1 MRIDRRSERP
11 SLLSLFAGG
20 LIAVAALLTLAAQAG
35 AATKMDY
42 GDAPDGAGAGYSIAV
57 AGEFPSLLASKGP
70 RHRSSGPSLGVGR
83 DTEGDSKQVDRD
95 RFDDGVSLERLGRCK
110 TSVLTVLI
118 DTRRIPS
125 RLLRKRDLYLNSWF
139 DWDRSGVWGETNGC
153 PNADPLRNN
162 EWAIVNQRISGK
174 AFLKERVR
182 AFSIKFKAGL
192 HSQEFWTRVTL
203 TLGQK
208 LPIDAASRSGGATDS
223 PYAYGE
229 TEDYLIRGGFGPP
242 PEFPDDRGKGKKKET
257 KKEKKEKEKEK
268 EKEEEEVGPF
278 QVSCLPNP
286 ATVEHGKS
294 VKVRFSVVDEG
305 KGPIFGRTLSKK
317 STPDY
322 RTRILRHSNQ
332 KGVPNGYFR
341 AAGFSF
347 RSKKRDKRAN
357 PVEREV
363 ISFSFV
369 RGKVKQTLKCAVTVV
384 HEKIVKPKKP
394 HKPAPVQPRQPQA
407 PGGGQAPGAG
417 QPPSGGEGEQQPPPV
432 SGTGSYQLTLD
443 PKQIQMEVQFDQDV
457 DGFRIKLNGP
467 PPPMITNVQ
476 IPPVSGIGCGVD
488 GQSVKCTGSVKANTP
503 VQVMVEFADPPGPT
517 ELGGRLELCAIQGG
531 AEKGPFPM
539 RPS

>member
-1 MRIDRRSERP
+1 MRTGRSDHP
-11 SLLSLFAGG
+11 TLWGGIATG
-20 LIAVAALLTLAAQAG
+20 LIAATALLAITAQAQG
-35 AATKMDY
+35 ATQMDY
-42 GDAPDGAGAGYSIAV
+42 GDAPDGAGARYSIAV
-57 AGEFPSLLASKGP
+57 TGEFPSLLASKGP

-83 DTEGDSKQVDRD
+83 DREGDSKQVDRD

-118 DTRRIPS
+118 DTRRIPE

-153 PNADPLRNN
+153 PSAEPLRNN

-192 HSQEFWTRVTL
+192 HSREFWTRVTL

-208 LPIDAASRSGGATDS
+208 LPIDAASRSGGASVS

-229 TEDYLIRGGFGPP
+229 TEDYLIRGGSGPP
-242 PEFPDDRGKGKKKET
+242 PEFPDRSGKGKKKEK
-257 KKEKKEKEKEK
+257 KKEREEREEREEKELEEK
-268 EKEEEEVGPF
+268 PF
-278 QVSCLPNP
+278 KVSCLPNP

-322 RTRILRHSNQ
+322 RTRVLRHSNQ

-347 RSKKRDKRAN
+347 RSKKRDARTN
-357 PVEREV
+357 PVERKV

-369 RGKVKQTLKCAVTVV
+369 RGKVKQLLKCAVTVI

-394 HKPAPVQPRQPQA
+394 HKPPPVQPLVPPPGPQPQPG
-407 PGGGQAPGAG
+407 PGGGQ
-417 QPPSGGEGEQQPPPV
+417 SGGEQQPLQAK
-432 SGTGSYQLTLD
+432 GTYAQEGPQQY
-443 PKQIQMEVQFDQDV
+443 KMEAAFNQSV
-457 DGFRIKLNGP
+457 DGFRIRLTGALP
-467 PPPMITNVQ
+467 PTIVKVVTQ
-476 IPPVSGIGCGVD
+476 TGFGIDCVVD
-488 GQSVKCTGSVKANTP
+488 GQSVLCTGSVGANLLALCSVQFDAP
-503 VQVMVEFADPPGPT
+503 VEPT
-517 ELGGRLELCAIQGG
+517 KLEGRLELYGIQGG
-531 AEKGPFPM
+531 MEKGPFQMQAGSPVIVT
-539 RPS
+539 